1 MKSSRRKSLGN
12 PLYWGG
18 SIEYGVLTVRLAR
31 FSLQLKMPW
40 NEPLFSERNGYYRF
54 RVGFRG
60 WRLIYRNDTKWR
72 YD

>member
-1 MKSSRRKSLGN
+1 MKLSRRKSLGN
-12 PLYWGG
+12 LLYWGG

-40 NEPLFSERNGYYRF
+40 NEPLFSERNGYYRW
-54 RVGFRG
+54 RIAARG
-60 WRLIYRNDTKWR
+60 WRLIYRNNTKWR